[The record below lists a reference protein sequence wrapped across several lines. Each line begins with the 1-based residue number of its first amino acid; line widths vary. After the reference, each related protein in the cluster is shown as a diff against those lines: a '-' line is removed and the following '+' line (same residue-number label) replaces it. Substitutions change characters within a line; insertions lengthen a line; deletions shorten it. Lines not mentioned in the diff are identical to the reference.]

1 MNPCLTP
8 VPLGSPQVEDVIAEL
23 RLRQCANT
31 RVGNEYLRGVS
42 GGERRRVSI
51 GVQLLW
57 NPGEHTSPSLG
68 ISAGR
73 WKLSGKSHTLTCP
86 LGGWRSSE
94 LGHLTTSARGC
105 LSTAQLV
112 TAAGPLAISTDHRYC
127 CNYYRNSSVDSV
139 SAADTLLLQSPL
151 PMEKWRQ
158 TKAEPPG
165 ASTHHSKTTT
175 TKSTQSCLKLL
186 SQQCPGL
193 RFIQPHATSYFG
205 FNMEIVF
212 LFSDTAP
219 IHTCS
224 INRKG
229 RFLHCI
235 VSRCS
240 LVQLTDMASCSR

>member
-94 LGHLTTSARGC
+94 SGHLTTSARGC

-112 TAAGPLAISTDHRYC
+112 TAAGPLAISADHRYC

-139 SAADTLLLQSPL
+139 SAADTLLLRSPL

-175 TKSTQSCLKLL
+175 TKITQSCLKLL
-186 SQQCPGL
+186 SQQCPVCTYQCKVCVL
-193 RFIQPHATSYFG
+193 SNHMPQVTLALTWR
-205 FNMEIVF
+205 
-212 LFSDTAP
+212 LFSFP
-219 IHTCS
+219 
-224 INRKG
+224 
-229 RFLHCI
+229 
-235 VSRCS
+235 
-240 LVQLTDMASCSR
+240 LTLLPFTRAVLTGKVVFFTV